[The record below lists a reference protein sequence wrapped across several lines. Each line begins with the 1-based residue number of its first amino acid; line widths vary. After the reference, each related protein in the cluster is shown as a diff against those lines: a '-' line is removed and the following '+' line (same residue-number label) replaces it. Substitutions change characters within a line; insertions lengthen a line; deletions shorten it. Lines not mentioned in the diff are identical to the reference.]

1 MRKLALLLILPM
13 CLAAVSCSSAED
25 TANGEPIVAKISTT
39 PFIIADMQTT
49 IVASESTGSDKLIY
63 SYDTDGDGTFES
75 SSNAQDES
83 KLFWTFTEPG
93 PQKVSVK
100 IETKDGQSDIA
111 TAEFTVY
118 PADYLNADKKS
129 ELPATVQ
136 ETGDMLTIDIQ
147 SLAVDSTATLRVY
160 SNGTN
165 AYTATTDD
173 IKVLGPWTLTAN
185 QKGHFQA
192 DISDLAAGKY
202 EATVASSTG
211 AEQHVSF
218 TVR

>member
-1 MRKLALLLILPM
+1 MRKLALLLLLPM

-25 TANGEPIVAKISTT
+25 TANGEPVVAKISTT

-49 IVASESTGSDKLIY
+49 IVASESTGDAELSY

-75 SSNAQDES
+75 IPETMDQS
-83 KLFWTFTEPG
+83 KLSWTFTEPG

-100 IETKDGQSDIA
+100 IETRDGQTDVA
-111 TAEFTVY
+111 TAEFIVY

-129 ELPATVQ
+129 ELAATLKP
-136 ETGDMLTIDIQ
+136 TGEMLTLDIQ
-147 SLAVDSTATLRVY
+147 ALPVDSTATLRVY
-160 SNGTN
+160 SNGAN
-165 AYTATTDD
+165 ANTASPED

-185 QKGHFQA
+185 QNGSFQV
-192 DISDLAAGKY
+192 DVKDLPGGKY
-202 EATVASSTG
+202 EATIASSTG
-211 AEQHVSF
+211 AERHVSF